1 MAMKIKVL
9 GCGEAF
15 DDRYVNTSLL
25 LESGGCKVLLD
36 CGYSVPP
43 QLWRSV
49 EDASAIDLI
58 YISHA
63 HADHY
68 FGVPAVLGRM
78 WEEGRTKPLILM
90 SQPSVLDHIRQLM
103 DFGYT
108 GLSARFKYQIE
119 YMPIQPGRT
128 WEWKHLSFDFAPTRH
143 AVSNL
148 AIRVQ
153 TGGKTFCYSGD
164 GTVTNETR
172 ALFTGADLVIHE
184 AYRFEPLPIH
194 ADIPGLI
201 QMAEE
206 QRVRG
211 LAFVHVQRDLRA
223 KPERIHEAI
232 AEARGRAIV
241 SMPEPLSDF
250 EV

>member
-1 MAMKIKVL
+1 MAMKIRVL

-25 LESGGCKVLLD
+25 LEAECNVLLD

-43 QLWRSV
+43 QLWKTVR
-49 EDASAIDLI
+49 DPAAIDLI
-58 YISHA
+58 YVSHA

-68 FGVPAVLGRM
+68 FGLPAVLGRM
-78 WEEGRTKPLILM
+78 WDEGRTKPLVLM

-128 WEWKHLSFDFAPTRH
+128 CEWKHLSFEFAPTRH

-148 AIRVQ
+148 AVRVQ

-164 GTVTNETR
+164 GTLTNETR
-172 ALFTGADLVIHE
+172 RLFAAADLVIHE
-184 AYRFEPLPIH
+184 AYLFEPLPVH
-194 ADIPGLI
+194 ADIPALLD
-201 QMAEE
+201 MASEE
-206 QRVRG
+206 NVKQ
-211 LAFVHVQRDLRA
+211 LALVHVQRDLRA
-223 KPERIHEAI
+223 NPDRIHEAI
-232 AEARGRAIV
+232 SQAKRTRV
-241 SMPEPLSDF
+241 TLPEPLTTF